1 MNKKTILTGI
11 KPSGRPHIGNYI
23 GAIKPAI
30 ALAQNP
36 AHEAIYFIADYHALT
51 TQHDPKEMRQSTLE
65 VAATWLALGLDP
77 ARVVFFR
84 QSDIPE
90 VFELTWVLS
99 CFTSKGLMNRAH
111 AYKAAVQKNQEAGV
125 DEDAGVNMGL
135 FQYPVLMA
143 SDILLFGTNLVPVG
157 KDQAQHIEMA
167 ADIAGSFNAVY
178 GPVLTIPAPYINE
191 ATATVP
197 GLDGRKMSKSYDNV
211 IPLFGDPKKL
221 RKLIMRIVTDST
233 PPEAPKDPQSSSIFQ
248 IYQSLATPE
257 QIEALRE
264 RYQKGIGWGEAKQAL
279 YEALEAHLEGP
290 RKVYDDLMAHPDT
303 IEDHL
308 ARGKEWGRKIA
319 GATMEQVRKAIG
331 VGRL

>member
-11 KPSGRPHIGNYI
+11 KSSGRPHLGNYI
-23 GAIKPAI
+23 GAIKPAL

-36 AHEAIYFIADYHALT
+36 AHEALYFIADYHALT
-51 TQHDPKEMRQSTLE
+51 TLHDPKEMRHSGYE

-84 QSDIPE
+84 QSDVPE
-90 VFELTWVLS
+90 IFELAWVLA

-111 AYKAAVQKNQEAGV
+111 AYKAMVQKNQEAGV
-125 DEDAGVNMGL
+125 DEDAGVHMGL
-135 FQYPVLMA
+135 YEYPILMA
-143 SDILLFGTNLVPVG
+143 SDILLFDSHLVPVG

-221 RKLIMRIVTDST
+221 RKLVMRIVTDST
-233 PPEAPKDPQSSSIFQ
+233 PPEAPKDPATSSIFQ
-248 IYQSLATPE
+248 LYESFATPE
-257 QIEALRE
+257 QIEALRG
-264 RYQKGIGWGEAKQAL
+264 RYQTGLGWGEAKQAL
-279 YEALEAHLEGP
+279 YEVLEAFLEGP
-290 RKVYDDLMAHPDT
+290 RKVYDDLMAHPDI
-303 IEDHL
+303 IEGHL
-308 ARGKEWGRKIA
+308 AAGRERA
-319 GATMEQVRKAIG
+319 RTVATATMDRVRKAVG
-331 VGRL
+331 VGRA